1 MTTTAVRPPSSAPVS
16 SRSPSR
22 ARRLDRFW
30 IVAVVIAANGVVAV
44 GLWFRHGQ
52 LDTVSGPG
60 AIATAAGQLTGLVGT
75 YLILVQLLL
84 MARLPWMERYAGFDR
99 LAVWH
104 RWNGFAAVNLL
115 VAHTVLITMGYAAAD
130 HISLVDQTRQF
141 VSHFADVLMAFVGLA
156 LLIAVSV
163 TSVKIAR
170 KKLERETW
178 YFVHLYAYL
187 AVALGFAH
195 QLAVGTDFSDDAAA
209 RYWWVSLYVAVF
221 GAILIWRVAAPLMFN
236 ARHHLRVHS
245 VKEEAPGVVSIHLT
259 GRNLD
264 RIGAQPGQFFLWR
277 FLDRHGWWQ
286 AHPFS
291 LSAAPTPRRLRITV
305 KKLGDQTARLQKI
318 RPGTRVFAEG
328 PYGAFT
334 AERRTRRRV
343 VMIAGGIGITPLRAM
358 LESLSGNPGDIT
370 LLYRVISDRDVIFE
384 RELTEFATKR
394 GITVCVIT
402 GSDIGDDQTDKLG
415 IPALA
420 NLVPDV
426 AGSECYVCGPPHMT
440 DAVRRRLHALGVPN
454 RHIHYERFA
463 Y

>member
-1 MTTTAVRPPSSAPVS
+1 MTTTAVRPAPMAPTRSMPRERSSD
-16 SRSPSR
+16 R
-22 ARRLDRFW
+22 AW
-30 IVAVVIAANGVVAV
+30 IIAVVVGANLVVTI

-75 YLILVQLLL
+75 YAVLMQLLL
-84 MARLPWMERYAGFDR
+84 MARIPWIERHVGFDR

-104 RWNGFAAVNLL
+104 RWNGFASVTLL
-115 VAHTVLITMGYAAAD
+115 VAHTILITMGYAAAD
-130 HISLVDQTRQF
+130 HISLLDQTRQF
-141 VSHFADVLMAFVGLA
+141 VSHFADVLMAFVGLG
-156 LLIAVSV
+156 LLIAVSI
-163 TSVKIAR
+163 TSVRIAR
-170 KKLERETW
+170 RKLKRETW

-195 QLAVGTDFSDDAAA
+195 QLAVGTDFSADAAA

-221 GAILIWRVAAPLMFN
+221 GSILLWRVISPVLFN
-236 ARHHLRVHS
+236 ARHQLRVHS
-245 VKEEAPGVVSIHLT
+245 VKEEAPGVVSISVT
-259 GRNLD
+259 GRNIN

-277 FLDRHGWWQ
+277 FLDHNGWWQ

-305 KKLGDQTARLQKI
+305 KQLGDQTKRLQKI

-328 PYGAFT
+328 PYGTFT
-334 AERRTRRRV
+334 ADRRLRRRV

-358 LESLSGNPGDIT
+358 LESLHGNPGDIT

-384 RELTEFATKR
+384 RELTELATKR
-394 GITVCVIT
+394 GVTVYVIT
-402 GSDIGDDQTDKLG
+402 GSDVGDDQTDKLG
-415 IPALA
+415 VPALA
-420 NLVPDV
+420 RLVPDI
-426 AGSECYVCGPPHMT
+426 ATADCYVCGPPGLT
-440 DAVRRRLHALGVPN
+440 DAVRRRLAILGVPH